1 MENNKRHTFRERLLA
16 TGGLGKKL
24 LALRDLTIL
33 VSALSIEKRITEVG
47 TYGLASEADTL
58 LRVQNRTLPHE
69 GLDTTGTTVGL
80 VKGDLAN
87 NRVAMLP
94 IKIDQRG

>member
-1 MENNKRHTFRERLLA
+1 MENNNTY
-16 TGGLGKKL
+16 
-24 LALRDLTIL
+24 LRGEAPGHRGPGEEAPGIRGSNIF
-33 VSALSIEKRITEVG
+33 VSALSIEKRITQVG

-58 LRVQNRTLPHE
+58 LRVQNGTLPHE

-80 VKGDLAN
+80 VKGHLAN
-87 NRVAMLP
+87 DRVAMLP

>member
-1 MENNKRHTFRERLLA
+1 MRIQEEN
-16 TGGLGKKL
+16 
-24 LALRDLTIL
+24 
-33 VSALSIEKRITEVG
+33 SQVG
-47 TYGLASEADTL
+47 THGLAAEADTL
-58 LRVQNRTLPHE
+58 LRVQNRSLPHE

-87 NRVAMLP
+87 DLVAMLP